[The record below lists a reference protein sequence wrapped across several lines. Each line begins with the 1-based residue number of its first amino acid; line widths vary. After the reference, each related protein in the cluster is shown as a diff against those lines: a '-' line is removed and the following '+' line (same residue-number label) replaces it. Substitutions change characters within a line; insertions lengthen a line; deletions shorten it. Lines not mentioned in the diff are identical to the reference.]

1 MSSTLTSTL
10 ITGKK
15 LCPDLVLVSCNFAKY
30 RADSEK
36 VRSVFTE
43 YDPGF
48 VMMSLDEGYLDLT
61 DYLQTKGAA
70 QTAEEVVDE
79 IREEIQ

>member
-1 MSSTLTSTL
+1 M
-10 ITGKK
+10 
-15 LCPDLVLVSCNFAKY
+15 LVSCNFAKY

-79 IREEIQ
+79 IREAIQ